1 MCCSVEQKHPIRR
14 GAFVR
19 DARATKVEAGCLVVG
34 VV

>member
-1 MCCSVEQKHPIRR
+1 MCCSVKRKHPIRG

-19 DARATKVEAGCLVVG
+19 EARAAKVEAGCLVVG